1 MPREY
6 ICHTAEEMSAL
17 AAEMAAGLT
26 ASSVI
31 ALDGPLG
38 AGKTQFVKGLAQGL
52 GCSDTPTS
60 PTFSIAHE
68 YDDGRLTLFHFD
80 FYRMK
85 DVAEITTCGFDDCI
99 GNGVVAVE
107 WASRFPEAF
116 PPDTIRINITIEDND
131 QRHVSCH

>member
-1 MPREY
+1 VV
-6 ICHTAEEMSAL
+6 AL
-17 AAEMAAGLT
+17 SLK
-26 ASSVI
+26 I
-31 ALDGPLG
+31 G

-52 GCSDTPTS
+52 GFRDIPTS

-68 YDDGRLTLFHFD
+68 YGGGRLTLFHFD

-85 DVAEITTCGFDDCI
+85 DASEITTCGFDDCL

-107 WASRFPEAF
+107 WASNFPEAF
-116 PPDTIRINITIEDND
+116 PPDTIHITISIGDND